1 MALFKRKKEKLPA
14 EEFTLP
20 EPPELPRE
28 PFHLERDEL
37 QELPELPL
45 RKEIDEDI
53 DFETHGEKLR
63 PLRVEMG
70 ENELSPLPEELMP
83 KLPSPAIIPKDVKR
97 FISPVEKPIFVKID
111 KFRESISYLGD
122 IKDKLRSASS
132 LLQNIKEIRQKED
145 QELQSWERELEGLKI
160 KLEGIDKKLFSDVE

>member
-1 MALFKRKKEKLPA
+1 MRLGVRRISSSLPTWGTA
-14 EEFTLP
+14 P
-20 EPPELPRE
+20 SK
-28 PFHLERDEL
+28 
-37 QELPELPL
+37 
-45 RKEIDEDI
+45 KEIDEDI

-63 PLRVEMG
+63 ALRVEMG
-70 ENELSPLPEELMP
+70 ENELSQPPEKLMP
-83 KLPSPAIIPKDVKR
+83 ILPSPEVIPKDVKR

-122 IKDKLRSASS
+122 IKEKLRSASS

>member
-37 QELPELPL
+37 LPELPL

-63 PLRVEMG
+63 PLRVERG

-83 KLPSPAIIPKDVKR
+83 ILPSPAVIPKDVKR